1 MIPKQFHIKS
11 LEYNI
16 KRDNIAVVNSHGRG
30 SGGVITS
37 QTPHRGSN
45 TPNYHAGSRTPAHG
59 SQTPRADGSRTPSY
73 GGDGSRTPQYEGSQ
87 TPRGGDNPWSS
98 KSKFIEITKILSY
111 ILYQFQI
118 RQETNLENSIVQIL
132 REHRHTQQ
140 TIIKVV
146 LSHLLIDHRLQVM
159 SQQLHFRIQH
169 HHHLVH
175 IAQHHRPDTPDQHQ

>member
-11 LEYNI
+11 LEYNF

-98 KSKFIEITKILSY
+98 KSKFIKLA
-111 ILYQFQI
+111 
-118 RQETNLENSIVQIL
+118 NN
-132 REHRHTQQ
+132 
-140 TIIKVV
+140 
-146 LSHLLIDHRLQVM
+146 
-159 SQQLHFRIQH
+159 
-169 HHHLVH
+169 
-175 IAQHHRPDTPDQHQ
+175 